1 MFAKLVVVILASAGT
16 ACGLLALRQSRL
28 VVAHEL
34 ASVQLRIQEM
44 DERLLA
50 VRAEIGQRVTPE
62 RVGRMIAGK
71 AELKPL
77 IVTPA
82 DQPAPGMPAPREL
95 FVQNPSRV
103 LPTNRERPQDAD
115 APR

>member
-1 MFAKLVVVILASAGT
+1 MFAKLVLVILACAGT

-28 VVAHEL
+28 EVAHEL
-34 ASVQLRIQEM
+34 ASVQLRIREM

-62 RVGRMIAGK
+62 QVGLMIAGK

-77 IVTPA
+77 IGTPA
-82 DQPAPGMPAPREL
+82 DQPLPGMPAPQEL
-95 FVQNPSRV
+95 YVQKPRV
-103 LPTNRERPQDAD
+103 LPANRERPQDAD